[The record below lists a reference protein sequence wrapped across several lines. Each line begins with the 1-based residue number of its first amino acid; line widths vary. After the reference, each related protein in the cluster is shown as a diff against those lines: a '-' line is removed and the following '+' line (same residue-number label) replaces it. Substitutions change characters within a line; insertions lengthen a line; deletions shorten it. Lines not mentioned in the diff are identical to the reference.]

1 MKRKPFQGSFI
12 IMRFIVQFFIQ
23 KNNNKKK
30 LIEASERSVFQL
42 VENLND
48 SVW

>member
-1 MKRKPFQGSFI
+1 MKRKPFQDSLI

-23 KNNNKKK
+23 KKNKKK
-30 LIEASERSVFQL
+30 LIEASERSIFQL